1 MIVDE
6 AKRKV
11 ALFLK
16 NFYNKGNVGAGGNAT
31 FPTANGLD
39 VPVLS
44 SNTTASVSI
53 SSDTTVDYVISIDG
67 GLLLGNTIRELGI
80 FSENMPVDDTDF
92 TEMINEGV
100 TPDES
105 GSTLATGGTSMLA
118 RIVFDP
124 IGPFQS
130 QDVLNFTFTI
140 EVE

>member
-6 AKRKV
+6 AKGKV

-16 NFYNKGNVGAGGNAT
+16 NFYQRGNVGAGGNAT
-31 FPTANGLD
+31 FPTATDLD
-39 VPVLS
+39 VPILS
-44 SNTTASVSI
+44 SNATTSNTMSN
-53 SSDTTVDYVISIDG
+53 DTTIDFVLSIDG
-67 GLLLGNTIRELGI
+67 GNLLGNTVRELAI
-80 FSENMPVDDTDF
+80 FSHNMPVDDTDF

-105 GSTLATGGTSMLA
+105 GTTLATGGTSMLA
-118 RIVFDP
+118 RIVFDA

-130 QDVLNFTFTI
+130 TDVLNFTFTM

>member
-16 NFYNKGNVGAGGNAT
+16 NFYDKGNVGAGGNAT
-31 FPTANGLD
+31 FPTANSLD
-39 VPVLS
+39 IPVLA
-44 SNTTASVSI
+44 SNTTASASI

-92 TEMINEGV
+92 AEMISEGV
-100 TPDES
+100 SPD
-105 GSTLATGGTSMLA
+105 GSTSLATGGTNMLA
-118 RIVFDP
+118 RVVFDA

-130 QDVLNFTFTI
+130 TDVLNFTFTV

>member
-6 AKRKV
+6 AKQKV

-16 NFYNKGNVGAGGNAT
+16 NFYQRGNVGAGGNAT
-31 FPTANGLD
+31 FPTATDLD
-39 VPVLS
+39 VPILS
-44 SNTTASVSI
+44 SNATTSNSL
-53 SSDTTVDYVISIDG
+53 SDDTTIDFTLSING
-67 GLLLGNTIRELGI
+67 GNLLGNTVRELGI
-80 FSENMPVDDTDF
+80 FSHNMPVDDTDF

-118 RIVFDP
+118 RVAFDA

-130 QDVLNFTFTI
+130 TDVLNFTFTV